1 MEGLFCG
8 NKING
13 YIVTCI
19 GSGAVIGAND
29 KKKAKGKKYVCWK
42 KGLFNTVLNRNDL
55 LPFAYYNDYSQA
67 YKVYEELNEL
77 TKMVT
82 RMLWGEEEDSA
93 RQGASAK
100 PLN

>member
-13 YIVTCI
+13 YSITCI
-19 GSGAVIGAND
+19 GSGAVIGVND

-42 KGLFNTVLNRNDL
+42 KGLFNSVLNRNDL
-55 LPFAYYNDYSQA
+55 IPFAYSNDFSQA
-67 YKVYEELNEL
+67 YKAFEELNDH

-82 RMLWGEEEDSA
+82 RMLWGSEENS
-93 RQGASAK
+93 GAPATAGK
-100 PLN
+100 TVN